1 MTAMAKQVEDFL
13 NTSAPFDVLD
23 KEQKLELVKHTEL
36 IYLTADNVGD
46 LQKGRASLF
55 LIQNGQFSVQDSDA
69 PLRHLSEGDY
79 FGYTNIMEKRNFS
92 LSISV
97 DSPGLVYC
105 FEASAVIPLFE
116 LPAIRNFF
124 DGLRNNAL
132 QNHAISDSNSMWLYK
147 GLEDVINKSPV
158 SVDVETSITVAA
170 QIMTN
175 QKVSSLLVTRE
186 DKLIGIITDRD
197 LRSRVVAASLDI
209 HLPVSHVM
217 TPNPAQI
224 MGNRTLFDALA
235 LMTERNIHHLPVI
248 DQQTLVPLGM
258 VTASDIIRHQRGNV
272 LFIIGEL
279 SKAENLYEL
288 TRLSWQLPHYF
299 SAHAKKAGDYD
310 IAGKILSQAT
320 DIMTRKLI
328 GFFQQAN
335 GKAPMMFAWLVY
347 GSQARED
354 QTMGS
359 DQDNGLLLAE
369 RPSEAQAE
377 YFAKMADYVCNGLAK
392 CGIKLCDG
400 NIMASNPKLRLS
412 LEEAIEE
419 AKRWV
424 KAPTKDA
431 IMHFNIFLD
440 VRCAAG
446 DISLFKQ
453 LQRQRAPLM
462 KQNMFLAA
470 LTRNSN
476 EISVPLSMF
485 QKFIYEKGRKE
496 KDVIDLKTRAVALIN
511 NIARIYALADG
522 VTLPNTLAR
531 LDALSENSQ
540 LSKRDATNLRDIWLF
555 LNRLR
560 WRHQLENKV
569 TDNRVSVSS
578 LSSIEKHQLKAAF
591 KAIERTNQAMV
602 MKFSGGVSYPHD
614 NANNRSLCIGTVW
627 EASIQK
633 VVT

>member
-46 LQKGRASLF
+46 LQKGKASLF

-209 HLPVSHVM
+209 HLPVSHIM

-602 MKFSGGVSYPHD
+602 MKFSGGVS
-614 NANNRSLCIGTVW
+614 
-627 EASIQK
+627 
-633 VVT
+633 

>member
-13 NTSAPFDVLD
+13 NTSAPFDMLD

-105 FEASAVIPLFE
+105 FEASAVTPLFE

-197 LRSRVVAASLDI
+197 LRSRVVATSLDI
-209 HLPVSHVM
+209 HHPVSHIM

-335 GKAPMMFAWLVY
+335 GKAPIMFAWLVY

-400 NIMASNPKLRLS
+400 NIMASNSKLRLS

-602 MKFSGGVSYPHD
+602 MKFSGGVS
-614 NANNRSLCIGTVW
+614 
-627 EASIQK
+627 
-633 VVT
+633 

>member
-209 HLPVSHVM
+209 HLPVSHIM

-485 QKFIYEKGRKE
+485 QKFIYEKGRRE

-602 MKFSGGVSYPHD
+602 MKFSGGVS
-614 NANNRSLCIGTVW
+614 
-627 EASIQK
+627 
-633 VVT
+633 

>member
-36 IYLTADNVGD
+36 VYLTADNVGD
-46 LQKGRASLF
+46 LQKGDASLY

-79 FGYTNIMEKRNFS
+79 FGYVNIMENRNFP

-105 FEASAVIPLFE
+105 FKASAVAPLFD
-116 LPAIRNFF
+116 LPVIRHFF

-132 QNHAISDSNSMWLYK
+132 QNHAISDTNSMWLYK

-158 SVDVETSITVAA
+158 SVDVETSITAAA
-170 QIMTN
+170 QLMTT

-209 HLPVSHVM
+209 HLPVSHIM

-235 LMTERNIHHLPVI
+235 LMTERNIHHLPVV

-359 DQDNGLLLAE
+359 DQDNGLLLAQ
-369 RPSEAQAE
+369 RPNKAQAE
-377 YFAKMADYVCNGLAK
+377 YFAKMAEYVCNGLAK

-400 NIMASNPKLRLS
+400 NIMASNPDLRLS
-412 LEEAIEE
+412 LDEAIEE
-419 AKRWV
+419 AKGWV

-446 DISLFKQ
+446 DVSLFKQ
-453 LQRQRAPLM
+453 LQRKRAPLM
-462 KQNMFLAA
+462 QQNMFLAA

-531 LDALSENSQ
+531 LEALSSNSQ

-569 TDNRVSVSS
+569 TDNRVSISS

-602 MKFSGGVSYPHD
+602 MKFSGGVS
-614 NANNRSLCIGTVW
+614 
-627 EASIQK
+627 
-633 VVT
+633 

>member
-1 MTAMAKQVEDFL
+1 MTAMAKQAEDFL

-46 LQKGRASLF
+46 LQKGKSSLF

-105 FEASAVIPLFE
+105 FEASAVTPLFE

-158 SVDVETSITVAA
+158 SVDVETSITAAA
-170 QIMTN
+170 QLMTT

-209 HLPVSHVM
+209 HLPVSHIM

-400 NIMASNPKLRLS
+400 NIMASNSKLRLS

-602 MKFSGGVSYPHD
+602 MKFSGGVS
-614 NANNRSLCIGTVW
+614 
-627 EASIQK
+627 
-633 VVT
+633 

>member
-46 LQKGRASLF
+46 LQKGKSSLF

-105 FEASAVIPLFE
+105 FEASAVTPLFE

-158 SVDVETSITVAA
+158 SVDVEASITVAA

-209 HLPVSHVM
+209 HLPVSHIM

-235 LMTERNIHHLPVI
+235 IMTERNIHHLPVI

-602 MKFSGGVSYPHD
+602 MKFSGGVS
-614 NANNRSLCIGTVW
+614 
-627 EASIQK
+627 
-633 VVT
+633 

>member
-13 NTSAPFDVLD
+13 NTSAPFDILD

-46 LQKGRASLF
+46 LQKGKASLF

-105 FEASAVIPLFE
+105 FEASAVTPLFE

-209 HLPVSHVM
+209 HLPVSHIM

-485 QKFIYEKGRKE
+485 QKFIYEKGRRE

-602 MKFSGGVSYPHD
+602 MKFSGGVS
-614 NANNRSLCIGTVW
+614 
-627 EASIQK
+627 
-633 VVT
+633 

>member
-13 NTSAPFDVLD
+13 NTSAPFDMLD

-46 LQKGRASLF
+46 LQKGKSSLF

-105 FEASAVIPLFE
+105 FEASAVTPLFE

-158 SVDVETSITVAA
+158 SVDVETSITMAA

-197 LRSRVVAASLDI
+197 LRSRVVAASLDT
-209 HLPVSHVM
+209 HLPVSQIM
-217 TPNPAQI
+217 TTNPAQI
-224 MGNRTLFDALA
+224 TENRTLFDALA

-369 RPSEAQAE
+369 RPSKTQAE

-496 KDVIDLKTRAVALIN
+496 RDVIDLKTRAVALIN

-602 MKFSGGVSYPHD
+602 MKFSGGVS
-614 NANNRSLCIGTVW
+614 
-627 EASIQK
+627 
-633 VVT
+633 

>member
-46 LQKGRASLF
+46 LQKGKSSLF

-105 FEASAVIPLFE
+105 FEASAVTPLFE

-209 HLPVSHVM
+209 HLPVSHIM

-485 QKFIYEKGRKE
+485 QKFIYEKGRRE

-602 MKFSGGVSYPHD
+602 MKFSGGVS
-614 NANNRSLCIGTVW
+614 
-627 EASIQK
+627 
-633 VVT
+633 

>member
-13 NTSAPFDVLD
+13 NTSAPFDILD

-46 LQKGRASLF
+46 LQKGKASLF

-105 FEASAVIPLFE
+105 FEASAVTPLFE

-158 SVDVETSITVAA
+158 SVDVETSITAAA
-170 QIMTN
+170 QLMTT

-209 HLPVSHVM
+209 HLPVSHIM

-522 VTLPNTLAR
+522 VTLPNTLVR

-602 MKFSGGVSYPHD
+602 MKFSGGVS
-614 NANNRSLCIGTVW
+614 
-627 EASIQK
+627 
-633 VVT
+633 

>member
-46 LQKGRASLF
+46 LQKGKSSLF

-105 FEASAVIPLFE
+105 FEASAVTPLFE

-209 HLPVSHVM
+209 HLPVSHIM

-511 NIARIYALADG
+511 NIVRIYALADG

-602 MKFSGGVSYPHD
+602 MKFSGGVS
-614 NANNRSLCIGTVW
+614 
-627 EASIQK
+627 
-633 VVT
+633 

>member
-13 NTSAPFDVLD
+13 NTSAPFDILD

-36 IYLTADNVGD
+36 VYLTADNVGD
-46 LQKGRASLF
+46 LQKGKASLF

-105 FEASAVIPLFE
+105 FEASAVTPLFE

-132 QNHAISDSNSMWLYK
+132 QNHAISDSNSMWLNK

-158 SVDVETSITVAA
+158 SVDVETSITAAA
-170 QIMTN
+170 QLMTT

-197 LRSRVVAASLDI
+197 LRSRVVAASLDT
-209 HLPVSHVM
+209 HLPVSQIM
-217 TPNPAQI
+217 TTNPAQI
-224 MGNRTLFDALA
+224 TENRTLFDALA

-369 RPSEAQAE
+369 RPSKTQAE

-602 MKFSGGVSYPHD
+602 MKFSGGVS
-614 NANNRSLCIGTVW
+614 
-627 EASIQK
+627 
-633 VVT
+633 

>member
-13 NTSAPFDVLD
+13 NTSAPFDMLD

-36 IYLTADNVGD
+36 VYLTADNVGD
-46 LQKGRASLF
+46 LQKGKASLF

-105 FEASAVIPLFE
+105 FEASAVTPLFE

-209 HLPVSHVM
+209 HLPVSHIM

-400 NIMASNPKLRLS
+400 NIMASNSKLRLS

-602 MKFSGGVSYPHD
+602 MKFSGGVS
-614 NANNRSLCIGTVW
+614 
-627 EASIQK
+627 
-633 VVT
+633 

>member
-105 FEASAVIPLFE
+105 FEASAVTPLFE

-197 LRSRVVAASLDI
+197 LRSRVVAASLDT
-209 HLPVSHVM
+209 HLPVSQIM
-217 TPNPAQI
+217 TTNPAQI
-224 MGNRTLFDALA
+224 TENRTLFDALA

-369 RPSEAQAE
+369 RPSETQAE

-602 MKFSGGVSYPHD
+602 MKFSGGVS
-614 NANNRSLCIGTVW
+614 
-627 EASIQK
+627 
-633 VVT
+633 

>member
-105 FEASAVIPLFE
+105 FEASAVTPLFE

-158 SVDVETSITVAA
+158 SVDIETSITVAA

-209 HLPVSHVM
+209 HLPVSHIM

-369 RPSEAQAE
+369 RPSETQAE

-400 NIMASNPKLRLS
+400 NIMASNSKLRLS

-531 LDALSENSQ
+531 LDALPENSQ
-540 LSKRDATNLRDIWLF
+540 LSKKDATNLRDIWLF

-602 MKFSGGVSYPHD
+602 MKFSGGVS
-614 NANNRSLCIGTVW
+614 
-627 EASIQK
+627 
-633 VVT
+633 

>member
-13 NTSAPFDVLD
+13 NTSAPFDILD

-36 IYLTADNVGD
+36 VYLTADNVGD
-46 LQKGRASLF
+46 LQKGKASLF

-97 DSPGLVYC
+97 NSPGLVYC
-105 FEASAVIPLFE
+105 FEASAVTPLFE

-158 SVDVETSITVAA
+158 SVDVETSITAAA
-170 QIMTN
+170 QLMTT

-209 HLPVSHVM
+209 HLPVSHIM

-288 TRLSWQLPHYF
+288 TRLSWQLPPYF
-299 SAHAKKAGDYD
+299 SAHAKKAGDYA

-560 WRHQLENKV
+560 WRHQLVNKV

-602 MKFSGGVSYPHD
+602 MKFSGGVS
-614 NANNRSLCIGTVW
+614 
-627 EASIQK
+627 
-633 VVT
+633 

>member
-105 FEASAVIPLFE
+105 FEASAVTPLFE

-335 GKAPMMFAWLVY
+335 GKAPIMFAWLVY

-602 MKFSGGVSYPHD
+602 MKFSGGVS
-614 NANNRSLCIGTVW
+614 
-627 EASIQK
+627 
-633 VVT
+633 

>member
-46 LQKGRASLF
+46 LQKGEASLF

-105 FEASAVIPLFE
+105 FEASAVTPLFE

-158 SVDVETSITVAA
+158 SVDVETSITAAA
-170 QIMTN
+170 QLMTT

-209 HLPVSHVM
+209 HLPVSDIM

-258 VTASDIIRHQRGNV
+258 LTASDIIRHQRGNV

-485 QKFIYEKGRKE
+485 QKFIYEKGRRE

-602 MKFSGGVSYPHD
+602 MKFSGGVS
-614 NANNRSLCIGTVW
+614 
-627 EASIQK
+627 
-633 VVT
+633 

>member
-46 LQKGRASLF
+46 LQKGKASLF

-105 FEASAVIPLFE
+105 FEASAVTPLFE

-158 SVDVETSITVAA
+158 SVDIETSITVAA

-209 HLPVSHVM
+209 HLPVSHIM

-369 RPSEAQAE
+369 RPSETQAE

-602 MKFSGGVSYPHD
+602 MKFSGGVS
-614 NANNRSLCIGTVW
+614 
-627 EASIQK
+627 
-633 VVT
+633 

>member
-13 NTSAPFDVLD
+13 NTSAPFDMLN

-46 LQKGRASLF
+46 LQKGKSSLF

-105 FEASAVIPLFE
+105 FEASAVTPLFE

-209 HLPVSHVM
+209 HLPVSHIM

-602 MKFSGGVSYPHD
+602 MKFSGGVS
-614 NANNRSLCIGTVW
+614 
-627 EASIQK
+627 
-633 VVT
+633 

>member
-46 LQKGRASLF
+46 LQKGKSSLF

-105 FEASAVIPLFE
+105 FEASAVTPLFE

-158 SVDVETSITVAA
+158 SVDVETSITAAA
-170 QIMTN
+170 QLMTT

-209 HLPVSHVM
+209 HLPVSHIM

-369 RPSEAQAE
+369 RPSETQAE

-540 LSKRDATNLRDIWLF
+540 LSKKDATNLRDIWLF

-602 MKFSGGVSYPHD
+602 MKFSGGVS
-614 NANNRSLCIGTVW
+614 
-627 EASIQK
+627 
-633 VVT
+633 

>member
-46 LQKGRASLF
+46 LQKGKSSLF

-105 FEASAVIPLFE
+105 FEASAVTPLFE

-197 LRSRVVAASLDI
+197 LRSRVVATSLDI
-209 HLPVSHVM
+209 HHPVSHIM

-335 GKAPMMFAWLVY
+335 GKAPIMFAWLVY

-602 MKFSGGVSYPHD
+602 MKFSGGVS
-614 NANNRSLCIGTVW
+614 
-627 EASIQK
+627 
-633 VVT
+633 

>member
-197 LRSRVVAASLDI
+197 LRSRVVATSLDI
-209 HLPVSHVM
+209 HHPVSHIM

-400 NIMASNPKLRLS
+400 NIMASNSKLRLS

-602 MKFSGGVSYPHD
+602 MKFSGGVS
-614 NANNRSLCIGTVW
+614 
-627 EASIQK
+627 
-633 VVT
+633 

>member
-13 NTSAPFDVLD
+13 NTSAPFELLD
-23 KEQKLELVKHTEL
+23 NDQKHALVKHTEL
-36 IYLTADNVGD
+36 IYLTNENVND
-46 LQKGRASLF
+46 VFKDKVSLF
-55 LIQNGQFSVQDSDA
+55 LIQSGQFSVKDSDA
-69 PLRHLSEGDY
+69 PTRHLSDGDY
-79 FGYTNIMEKRNFS
+79 FGYTNIIEKSNFP
-92 LSISV
+92 LSITV

-105 FEASAVIPLFE
+105 FDALAIEPLLEIPVI
-116 LPAIRNFF
+116 RHFF

-132 QNHAISDSNSMWLYK
+132 QNHAIADSNSMWLYK
-147 GLEDVINKSPV
+147 GLTDAIEKAPV
-158 SVDVETSITVAA
+158 SVDAQTPITVAA
-170 QIMTN
+170 QLMTS
-175 QKVSSLLVTRE
+175 QKVSSLLVTQE
-186 DKLIGIITDRD
+186 EKLIGIITDRD

-209 HLPVSHVM
+209 HLPVSQIM
-217 TPNPAQI
+217 TANPAQI

-235 LMTERNIHHLPVI
+235 LMTEKNIHHLPVI
-248 DQQTLVPLGM
+248 DNQTQVPLGM

-540 LSKRDATNLRDIWLF
+540 LSKSDATNLRDIWLF

-560 WRHQLENKV
+560 WHHQLENKV

-602 MKFSGGVSYPHD
+602 MKFSGGVS
-614 NANNRSLCIGTVW
+614 
-627 EASIQK
+627 
-633 VVT
+633 

>member
-13 NTSAPFDVLD
+13 NTSAPFDMLD

-105 FEASAVIPLFE
+105 FEASAVTPLFE

-359 DQDNGLLLAE
+359 DQDNGLLLAQ
-369 RPSEAQAE
+369 RPNKAQAE
-377 YFAKMADYVCNGLAK
+377 YFAKMAEYVCNGLAK

-400 NIMASNPKLRLS
+400 NIMASNPDLRLS
-412 LEEAIEE
+412 LDEAIEE

-446 DISLFKQ
+446 DVSLFKQ
-453 LQRQRAPLM
+453 LQRKRAPLM
-462 KQNMFLAA
+462 QQNMFLAA

-531 LDALSENSQ
+531 LEALSSNSQ

-569 TDNRVSVSS
+569 TDNRVSISS

-602 MKFSGGVSYPHD
+602 MKFSGGVS
-614 NANNRSLCIGTVW
+614 
-627 EASIQK
+627 
-633 VVT
+633 

>member
-13 NTSAPFDVLD
+13 NTSAPFDMLD

-46 LQKGRASLF
+46 LQKGKSSLF

-105 FEASAVIPLFE
+105 FEASAVTPLFE

-158 SVDVETSITVAA
+158 SVDIETSITVAA

-209 HLPVSHVM
+209 HLPVSHIM

-369 RPSEAQAE
+369 RPSETQAE

-602 MKFSGGVSYPHD
+602 MKFSGGVS
-614 NANNRSLCIGTVW
+614 
-627 EASIQK
+627 
-633 VVT
+633 

>member
-46 LQKGRASLF
+46 LQKGKASLF

-105 FEASAVIPLFE
+105 FEASAVTPLFE

-158 SVDVETSITVAA
+158 SVDVETSITAAA
-170 QIMTN
+170 QLMTT

-209 HLPVSHVM
+209 HLPVSHIM

-369 RPSEAQAE
+369 RPSETQAE

-602 MKFSGGVSYPHD
+602 MKFSGGVS
-614 NANNRSLCIGTVW
+614 
-627 EASIQK
+627 
-633 VVT
+633 

>member
-46 LQKGRASLF
+46 LQKGKASLF

-105 FEASAVIPLFE
+105 FEASAVTPLFE

-158 SVDVETSITVAA
+158 SVDIETSITVAA

-209 HLPVSHVM
+209 HLPVSHIM

-359 DQDNGLLLAE
+359 DQDNGLLLTE
-369 RPSEAQAE
+369 RPSKTQAE

-496 KDVIDLKTRAVALIN
+496 KDVIDLKPRAVALIN

-602 MKFSGGVSYPHD
+602 MKFSGGVS
-614 NANNRSLCIGTVW
+614 
-627 EASIQK
+627 
-633 VVT
+633 

>member
-46 LQKGRASLF
+46 LQKGKSSLF

-158 SVDVETSITVAA
+158 SVDIETSITVAA

-209 HLPVSHVM
+209 HLPVSHIM

-602 MKFSGGVSYPHD
+602 MKFSGGVS
-614 NANNRSLCIGTVW
+614 
-627 EASIQK
+627 
-633 VVT
+633 

>member
-13 NTSAPFDVLD
+13 NTSAPFDMLD

-46 LQKGRASLF
+46 LQKGKSSLF

-105 FEASAVIPLFE
+105 FEASAVTPLFE

-197 LRSRVVAASLDI
+197 LRSRVVATSLDI
-209 HLPVSHVM
+209 HHPVSHIM

-412 LEEAIEE
+412 LEKAIEE

-602 MKFSGGVSYPHD
+602 MKFSGGVS
-614 NANNRSLCIGTVW
+614 
-627 EASIQK
+627 
-633 VVT
+633 

>member
-13 NTSAPFDVLD
+13 NTSAPFDILD

-46 LQKGRASLF
+46 LQNGKSSLF

-105 FEASAVIPLFE
+105 FEASAVTPLFE

-158 SVDVETSITVAA
+158 SVDVETSITAAA
-170 QIMTN
+170 QLMTT

-209 HLPVSHVM
+209 HLPVSHIM

-354 QTMGS
+354 QTLGS

-602 MKFSGGVSYPHD
+602 MKFSGGVS
-614 NANNRSLCIGTVW
+614 
-627 EASIQK
+627 
-633 VVT
+633 

>member
-1 MTAMAKQVEDFL
+1 MIAMAKQVEDFL

-46 LQKGRASLF
+46 LQKGKSSLF

-105 FEASAVIPLFE
+105 FEASAVTPLFE

-175 QKVSSLLVTRE
+175 QKVSSLLVTQE

-209 HLPVSHVM
+209 HLPVSHIM

-369 RPSEAQAE
+369 RPSKTQAE

-602 MKFSGGVSYPHD
+602 MKFSGGVS
-614 NANNRSLCIGTVW
+614 
-627 EASIQK
+627 
-633 VVT
+633 

>member
-105 FEASAVIPLFE
+105 FEASAVTPLFE

-158 SVDVETSITVAA
+158 SVDIETSITVAA

-197 LRSRVVAASLDI
+197 LRSRVVAASLDT
-209 HLPVSHVM
+209 HLPVSQIM
-217 TPNPAQI
+217 TTNPAQI
-224 MGNRTLFDALA
+224 TENRTLFDALA

-359 DQDNGLLLAE
+359 DQDNGLLLTE
-369 RPSEAQAE
+369 RPSKTQAE

-602 MKFSGGVSYPHD
+602 MKFSGGVS
-614 NANNRSLCIGTVW
+614 
-627 EASIQK
+627 
-633 VVT
+633 

>member
-46 LQKGRASLF
+46 LQKGKSSLF

-105 FEASAVIPLFE
+105 FEASAVTPLFE

-209 HLPVSHVM
+209 HLPVSHIM

-359 DQDNGLLLAE
+359 DQDNGLLLTE
-369 RPSEAQAE
+369 RPSKTQAE

-400 NIMASNPKLRLS
+400 NIMASNSKLRLS
-412 LEEAIEE
+412 LEDAIEE

-485 QKFIYEKGRKE
+485 QKFIYEKGRRE

-602 MKFSGGVSYPHD
+602 MKFSGGVS
-614 NANNRSLCIGTVW
+614 
-627 EASIQK
+627 
-633 VVT
+633 

>member
-13 NTSAPFDVLD
+13 NTSAPFDMLD

-46 LQKGRASLF
+46 LQKGKASLF

-105 FEASAVIPLFE
+105 FEASAVTPLFE

-132 QNHAISDSNSMWLYK
+132 QNHAISDSNFMWLYK

-209 HLPVSHVM
+209 HLPVSHIM

-400 NIMASNPKLRLS
+400 NIMASNSKLRLS

-602 MKFSGGVSYPHD
+602 MKFSGGVS
-614 NANNRSLCIGTVW
+614 
-627 EASIQK
+627 
-633 VVT
+633 

>member
-46 LQKGRASLF
+46 LQKGKSSLF

-105 FEASAVIPLFE
+105 FEASAVTPLFE

-209 HLPVSHVM
+209 HLPVSHIM

-359 DQDNGLLLAE
+359 DQDNGLLLTE
-369 RPSEAQAE
+369 RPSKTQAE

-602 MKFSGGVSYPHD
+602 MKFSGGVS
-614 NANNRSLCIGTVW
+614 
-627 EASIQK
+627 
-633 VVT
+633 

>member
-46 LQKGRASLF
+46 LQKGKSSLF

-105 FEASAVIPLFE
+105 FEASAVTPLFE

-132 QNHAISDSNSMWLYK
+132 QNHAISDSNSMWLNK

-158 SVDVETSITVAA
+158 SVDVETSITAAA
-170 QIMTN
+170 QLMTT

-209 HLPVSHVM
+209 HLPVSHIM

-602 MKFSGGVSYPHD
+602 MKFSGGVS
-614 NANNRSLCIGTVW
+614 
-627 EASIQK
+627 
-633 VVT
+633 

>member
-46 LQKGRASLF
+46 LQKGKSSLF

-105 FEASAVIPLFE
+105 FEASAVTPLFE

-158 SVDVETSITVAA
+158 SVDVETSITAAA
-170 QIMTN
+170 QLMTT

-197 LRSRVVAASLDI
+197 LRSRVVATSLDI
-209 HLPVSHVM
+209 HHPVSHIM

-400 NIMASNPKLRLS
+400 NIMASNSKLRLS

-485 QKFIYEKGRKE
+485 QKFIYEKGRRE

-602 MKFSGGVSYPHD
+602 MKFSGGVS
-614 NANNRSLCIGTVW
+614 
-627 EASIQK
+627 
-633 VVT
+633 

>member
-105 FEASAVIPLFE
+105 FEASAVTPLFE

-197 LRSRVVAASLDI
+197 LRSRVVATSLDI
-209 HLPVSHVM
+209 HHPVSHIM

-602 MKFSGGVSYPHD
+602 MKFSGGVS
-614 NANNRSLCIGTVW
+614 
-627 EASIQK
+627 
-633 VVT
+633 